1 MFNKQPF
8 YLHTSRFQRQSQ
20 RANVLPSVAQYLQK
34 VRTPEK
40 NIPKQKESPSYRI
53 KSNPK
58 INQQRQASSS
68 SPSREKPQLKYNSFH
83 SQQIRQKRKLQEMV
97 NDSQLISRKQKTETA
112 LEDQVSSPKKNV
124 LQESQEIMLKL
135 QKNAAVRR
143 VKTEECDRDDRLNS
157 IRGTVQRQK
166 RNEKFENQNL
176 LDLLLL
182 STVEL
187 KHHFEQTRTARQI
200 MPTKAKVARL
210 SIKQFPKDFFC

>member
-1 MFNKQPF
+1 MFNRQPF
-8 YLHTSRFQRQSQ
+8 YLHTSRFQRPSQ
-20 RANVLPSVAQYLQK
+20 KGNVLPSVAQYLQK

-58 INQQRQASSS
+58 INSQRQASSS

-83 SQQIRQKRKLQEMV
+83 SQQIKQKKRLQEMG
-97 NDSQLISRKQKTETA
+97 NDSQVISRRQKTEA
-112 LEDQVSSPKKNV
+112 AVENCVQSPKKNV

-143 VKTEECDRDDRLNS
+143 VKTEECDREDHLHS
-157 IRGTVQRQK
+157 VRGTVQRQNK
-166 RNEKFENQNL
+166 NQKFENQNL

-200 MPTKAKVARL
+200 MPTKARAPRL
-210 SIKQFPKDFFC
+210 SIRQFPKDFFC

>member
-8 YLHTSRFQRQSQ
+8 YLQTSRYQRQSQ

-58 INQQRQASSS
+58 IIPQRQASSS
-68 SPSREKPQLKYNSFH
+68 SPSRERPQLKYSSFH

-97 NDSQLISRKQKTETA
+97 NDSQAISRKQKTETA
-112 LEDQVSSPKKNV
+112 LQNQVQSPKKNV
-124 LQESQEIMLKL
+124 LQESQEIMLRL

-143 VKTEECDRDDRLNS
+143 VKTEECDREDNLNS
-157 IRGTVQRQK
+157 IRGTVQRQNK
-166 RNEKFENQNL
+166 NQKYENQNL

-182 STVEL
+182 STIEL

>member
-8 YLHTSRFQRQSQ
+8 YIHTSRFQRQSQ
-20 RANVLPSVAQYLQK
+20 KANVLPSVAQYLQK

-58 INQQRQASSS
+58 INIQRQTSSS
-68 SPSREKPQLKYNSFH
+68 SPSRDKPQLKYNSFH

-97 NDSQLISRKQKTETA
+97 NDSQIISRKQKTEAA
-112 LEDQVSSPKKNV
+112 LDNQIQSPKINV

-143 VKTEECDRDDRLNS
+143 VKTEECDREDHLNS
-157 IRGTVQRQK
+157 IRGTVQRQNK
-166 RNEKFENQNL
+166 NQKFENQNL

-182 STVEL
+182 STNEL
-187 KHHFEQTRTARQI
+187 KHHFEQTKTARQI
-200 MPTKAKVARL
+200 MPIKARVARL